1 MNIRK
6 VKMEDLDEITAIE
19 AACFAVS
26 EAATRKSL
34 LAVYPHYFWILEE
47 NDENGN
53 KKIVSFVNGMVTDS
67 PNLTDKMYE
76 NPNLHNE
83 KGEWQMIFG
92 VNTLSDYRKK
102 GGAVW

>member
-1 MNIRK
+1 M
-6 VKMEDLDEITAIE
+6 
-19 AACFAVS
+19 
-26 EAATRKSL
+26 
-34 LAVYPHYFWILEE
+34 
-47 NDENGN
+47 
-53 KKIVSFVNGMVTDS
+53 SFVNGMVTDS

-102 GGAVW
+102 VSNNSFKKVI